1 MVWWGS
7 RPARAP
13 FQGGGNL
20 LQADFDPAS
29 GQLAFCHS
37 YTQSVKNFAAWHA
50 AFPLSRRFTVNR
62 DFAVN
67 RSCDMQQILWS
78 HEGMFGSMEPHSAG
92 ERPLRALKTGFP
104 ICSKSYG
111 ATRAC
116 LAPWSLTLQGGL
128 GPYHHM
134 MTKASALIN
143 KGVLW
148 PNDENLPLDPC
159 RGQVFVIRAQNAF
172 AYKCHRLSAA

>member
-67 RSCDMQQILWS
+67 RSCDMQQILWILWFS
-78 HEGMFGSMEPHSAG
+78 RFTIV
-92 ERPLRALKTGFP
+92 RALRPELTIKIHDHQQTQCYT
-104 ICSKSYG
+104 ITHTQRG
-111 ATRAC
+111 AHARFTNEPQQAQ
-116 LAPWSLTLQGGL
+116 LQAAMSRNNFL
-128 GPYHHM
+128 QD
-134 MTKASALIN
+134 ALSTPSRMQQ
-143 KGVLW
+143 L
-148 PNDENLPLDPC
+148 E
-159 RGQVFVIRAQNAF
+159 A
-172 AYKCHRLSAA
+172 